1 MAFWKRSSGKLL
13 AIRPEAVSSIEEQD
27 NGFVDVAMANGRVHR
42 LTKVEADALADLLE
56 VHGPVC
62 EKASTATLP
71 QPVATDQP
79 WVDPLV
85 GPTHG
90 VTKPA

>member
-13 AIRPEAVSSIEEQD
+13 AIRPDDVSSIEEQD
-27 NGFVDVAMANGRVHR
+27 NGLVDVALANGRVHR

-62 EKASTATLP
+62 EKASTALLP
-71 QPVATDQP
+71 QPVVTDQP

-85 GPTHG
+85 GPTHK
-90 VTKPA
+90 VAESA